1 MTQYLLLDF
10 DRPSHGIGQVVQSDQ
25 NVQPPRDQK
34 NPKQTTT
41 TNQQQ
46 QNKTDEQLQLKLNL
60 SYKFRVV
67 FKIVFQRF
75 SKPTTICG
83 GSFRIHSSLRK

>member
-34 NPKQTTT
+34 KPQT
-41 TNQQQ
+41 N
-46 QNKTDEQLQLKLNL
+46 NNN
-60 SYKFRVV
+60 
-67 FKIVFQRF
+67 
-75 SKPTTICG
+75 KPTTTKQNGRTTPIKAEPVVQIQ
-83 GSFRIHSSLRK
+83 GSL

>member
-34 NPKQTTT
+34 QTTT
-41 TNQQQ
+41 TK
-46 QNKTDEQLQLKLNL
+46 QNGRTIPIKAVP
-60 SYKFRVV
+60 VV
-67 FKIVFQRF
+67 QIH
-75 SKPTTICG
+75 
-83 GSFRIHSSLRK
+83 GSL

>member
-34 NPKQTTT
+34 QTTT
-41 TNQQQ
+41 TK
-46 QNKTDEQLQLKLNL
+46 QNGRTIPIKAVP
-60 SYKFRVV
+60 VV
-67 FKIVFQRF
+67 Q
-75 SKPTTICG
+75 
-83 GSFRIHSSLRK
+83 SL

>member
-34 NPKQTTT
+34 KNPQT
-41 TNQQQ
+41 N
-46 QNKTDEQLQLKLNL
+46 NNN
-60 SYKFRVV
+60 
-67 FKIVFQRF
+67 
-75 SKPTTICG
+75 KPTTTKQNGRTTPIKAEPVVQIH
-83 GSFRIHSSLRK
+83 GSL